1 MMPVARRVLGENNDT
16 TLRMQMNFARA
27 LYIDPGAPLDDFRE
41 AVTMLEDAE
50 RTARRVF
57 GGAHPLTVDFG
68 VVLRHARARPGY
80 GSCL

>member
-1 MMPVARRVLGENNDT
+1 
-16 TLRMQMNFARA
+16 MNFARA